1 MSKKIAIIMVII
13 CAAMAAVVIQ
23 LRINTDQKAP
33 EITFDDSEIT
43 YRDGMSYSELLE
55 GVTAYDDEEG
65 DVTDS
70 LAVESVSPVDDK
82 EAVVIYV
89 AKDSKNNL
97 VKQKRVIPY
106 DYQEPDE
113 TEEEKTPGEEE
124 TVEEEGANI
133 DNILPEDT
141 QAVSEEGDAAVVPEP
156 SPALSEEDAA
166 KEEQE
171 ALADAM
177 PAGSPRIYLTDYVVH
192 VSVGT
197 TVDRLSYVKDITDD
211 ADDIYD
217 LYRKI
222 QIEGDLNTAAAG
234 TYECKYY
241 VIDSNGNQSNAAL
254 LKFIVE

>member
-1 MSKKIAIIMVII
+1 MAKKIAIIMAII
-13 CAAMAAVVIQ
+13 CAAMAVVVVQ
-23 LRINTDQKAP
+23 LRINTDRKAP
-33 EITFDDSEIT
+33 EISFNDTGIT
-43 YRDGMSYSELLE
+43 YREGMSNAELLQ
-55 GVTAYDDEEG
+55 GVTAYDEAEG

-70 LAVESVSPVDDK
+70 LTIESVFSVDNK

-97 VKQKRVIPY
+97 VKTKRIIPCVIQ
-106 DYQEPDE
+106 DEERAENKEDSQEASSDGSSSQDVVSDDTSLE
-113 TEEEKTPGEEE
+113 DAAEE
-124 TVEEEGANI
+124 TPA
-133 DNILPEDT
+133 
-141 QAVSEEGDAAVVPEP
+141 PEP
-156 SPALSEEDAA
+156 TGQALSEEEAA

-192 VSVGT
+192 ISAGT
-197 TVDRLSYVKDITDD
+197 SVDRLSYVKEITDD
-211 ADDIYD
+211 TDDIFE

-222 QIEGDLNTAAAG
+222 QIEGDLNANIAG

-241 VIDSNGNQSNAAL
+241 VIDSNGNQSNVAL